1 MLCNNYSAYHSE
13 CEDFHI
19 HLLNNAITTLDNI
32 PQYVRIIEGQNLYIA
47 GYKAECYRNKDK
59 KDIMPWLIDFVK
71 LVNDDC
77 VAVSGYKTLNQLS
90 AFESM
95 IYALDIILDYAEW
108 DYGKNIRIALETV
121 LEKSVLRTLQAFR
134 TKQRD
139 NLKSCIAK
147 ELSKSRT

>member
-1 MLCNNYSAYHSE
+1 MICNNLSTYQTE
-13 CEDFHI
+13 CEGFHI
-19 HLLNNAITTLDNI
+19 YLLNNAVTTLDNI
-32 PQYVRIIEGQNLYIA
+32 PQYVRIIEGRNLYIA
-47 GYKAECYRNKDK
+47 GYKAERYRNKAK

-77 VAVSGYKTLNQLS
+77 TAVSGYKHLNQLS

-95 IYALDIILDYAEW
+95 IYALDNILEYAEW
-108 DYGKNIRIALETV
+108 DYGENIRLALETV
-121 LEKSVLRTLQAFR
+121 LEKSVLRTLHTFR

-139 NLKSCIAK
+139 NLKACIAA